1 MELSPQ
7 RRRYEK
13 SNVEY
18 WNESEKKNRN
28 REILELRTQGLS
40 LRQIGDKFLITRERV
55 RQICKKSKEKSNV
68 INR

>member
-13 SNVEY
+13 SNVEF
-18 WNESEKKNRN
+18 WNESEKKDRN

-55 RQICKKSKEKSNV
+55 RQICKKYGG
-68 INR
+68 II